1 MGRWELL
8 GTARV
13 SPTDAPRLLL
23 VVSLRCA
30 DGDPPPASNLLRIN
44 VSKEITN
51 YSMRFGGDGHDA
63 SASGRR
69 LPLGSTLG
77 RFGANATP
85 YAPLLPNGTAPRIH
99 QHMAST
105 HGHHGPGT
113 GKTWGVY
120 RFSLAVTHLQARG
133 IPNMEPKKT
142 PSPLVSMRPSLRST
156 AQTRG

>member
-1 MGRWELL
+1 MDDARWLILGRWELL

-99 QHMAST
+99 QAHGIDTWTSRARNRQDLGRLSFLISSHSSASPRYT
-105 HGHHGPGT
+105 EHGTQKNTIP
-113 GKTWGVY
+113 
-120 RFSLAVTHLQARG
+120 AR
-133 IPNMEPKKT
+133 
-142 PSPLVSMRPSLRST
+142 
-156 AQTRG
+156 